1 MNRAG
6 SWDSS
11 RPARG
16 ELATLVAAGVLFG
29 VPGLVTTWLRLV
41 PPRDDATA
49 LLAAFI
55 PYGILAYALS
65 LFCFVIALI
74 RARRR
79 WALLIFTTA
88 VAGLLALHASWLVP
102 SFVPDHRAATTKPF
116 TLLSLNMYNGGADP
130 QALLDQA
137 QQADVV
143 ILLEATPSSLNTL
156 ALLGLG
162 TRFPYADGDPKQG
175 VSNTAIYSRFPLSDS
190 VLMQGTLFQQ
200 YVTTVA
206 VPDLGPV
213 RLIGVHVCNPY
224 CGDGRWAAE
233 HAILRATVDAN
244 LNQPL
249 VIAGDFNAIDDHGPL
264 QALRRDGLKS
274 ATDIVGAGWL
284 PTYPARRLLP
294 PLLPIDHVMINNR
307 LTATSIRT
315 VKIPGTDHLG
325 LITTI
330 AGTS

>member
-11 RPARG
+11 RPVRS
-16 ELATLVAAGVLFG
+16 ELAMLVTAGALFG
-29 VPGLVTTWLRLV
+29 LPGLVATWLRLV
-41 PPRDDATA
+41 PPSDDATA

-65 LFCFVIALI
+65 LCCFVIALI

-79 WALLIFTTA
+79 WALLIFTTV

-102 SFVPDHRAATTKPF
+102 FFVPDHRVATTKPF
-116 TLLSLNMYNGGADP
+116 TLLSLNMYAGSADP
-130 QALLDQA
+130 QALLAQA

-143 ILLEATPSSLNTL
+143 VLLEATPNALNTL
-156 ALLGLG
+156 AGLGLG
-162 TRFPYADGDPKQG
+162 TRFPFEVGDPKQG
-175 VSNTAIYSRFPLSDS
+175 VSDTAIYSRFPLSAS
-190 VLMQGTLFQQ
+190 ALVPGPLFQQ

-206 VPDLGPV
+206 VPEIGPV

-224 CGDGRWAAE
+224 CGDSRWAAE

-249 VIAGDFNAIDDHGPL
+249 VMAGDFNAVDDHGPM
-264 QALRRDGLKS
+264 QYLRRQGLES
-274 ATDIVGAGWL
+274 ATDIVGAGWM

-315 VKIPGTDHLG
+315 VRVAGTDHLG

-330 AGTS
+330 AGAG

>member
-1 MNRAG
+1 MNRAA

-11 RPARG
+11 KPSRG
-16 ELATLVAAGVLFG
+16 GLATLVGAGVLFSL
-29 VPGLVTTWLRLV
+29 PGLVATWLRLV
-41 PPRDDATA
+41 PPSDDATA
-49 LLAAFI
+49 LLASFI

-65 LFCFVIALI
+65 MSCFLIALI

-79 WALLIFTTA
+79 WVLLILTTV

-102 SFVPDHRAATTKPF
+102 FFVADHRAATTKPF
-116 TLLSLNMYNGGADP
+116 TLFSLNMYAGAADP
-130 QALLDQA
+130 QALLAHA

-143 ILLEATPSSLNTL
+143 ILVEATPEALNTL
-156 ALLGLG
+156 AVLGLG
-162 TRFPYADGDPKQG
+162 TRFPYAVGDPKEG
-175 VSNTAIYSRFPLSDS
+175 VSNTAIYSRFPLSDTTL
-190 VLMQGTLFQQ
+190 VQGTLFQQ

-206 VPDLGPV
+206 VPATGPI
-213 RLIGVHVCNPY
+213 RLIGAHVCNPY

-244 LNQPL
+244 LNRPL
-249 VIAGDFNAIDDHGPL
+249 VMAGDFNAVDDHGPM
-264 QALRRDGLKS
+264 QFLRRQGLES

-307 LTATSIRT
+307 LTATSIHT
-315 VKIPGTDHLG
+315 VMIPGTDNLG

-330 AGTS
+330 AGTG

>member
-1 MNRAG
+1 MTRG
-6 SWDSS
+6 GTWDSS

-29 VPGLVTTWLRLV
+29 LPGLVATWLRLV

-55 PYGILAYALS
+55 PYGILAYVLS
-65 LFCFVIALI
+65 LCCILIALI
-74 RARRR
+74 RARHR
-79 WALLIFTTA
+79 WALLIITTA
-88 VAGLLALHASWLVP
+88 VAGMLALHASWLAP
-102 SFVPDHRAATTKPF
+102 FFVPDHRAATTKPF
-116 TLLSLNMYNGGADP
+116 TLLSVNTYAGAADP
-130 QALLDQA
+130 HALLDQA

-143 ILLEATPSSLNTL
+143 ILLEATPEALNTL
-156 ALLGLG
+156 AVLGLG
-162 TRFPYADGDPKQG
+162 TRFPYAIGDPKQG

-190 VLMQGTLFQQ
+190 VLVQGTLFQQ

-206 VPDLGPV
+206 VPAIGAV
-213 RLIGVHVCNPY
+213 RLIGVHICNPY
-224 CGDGRWAAE
+224 CGDGRWALE

-264 QALRRDGLKS
+264 QALRLDGLKS
-274 ATDIVGAGWL
+274 AADIVGAGWM
-284 PTYPARRLLP
+284 PTYPARRLMP

-315 VKIPGTDHLG
+315 IKIAGTDHLG

-330 AGTS
+330 AGTK